1 MGAHVCFSR
10 VSFDVGVLK
19 SFNRGLFVNC
29 AFSWFLL
36 SFALG
41 KQNLLLVFREW
52 NIYFYSLFA
61 RGDVLRAYVET
72 LNSRIGAASGK
83 NNR

>member
-52 NIYFYSLFA
+52 NIYFLVCLLAEMFYERTWKL
-61 RGDVLRAYVET
+61 
-72 LNSRIGAASGK
+72 
-83 NNR
+83 